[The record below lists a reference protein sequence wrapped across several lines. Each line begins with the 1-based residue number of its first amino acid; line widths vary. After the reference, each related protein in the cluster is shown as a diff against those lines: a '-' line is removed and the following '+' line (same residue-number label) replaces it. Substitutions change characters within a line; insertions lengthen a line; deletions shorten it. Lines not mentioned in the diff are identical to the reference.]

1 VRAGCSVGLTL
12 VGLCLGRHADMRAL
26 IGRSLVWGGMDAR
39 YGDAD
44 GDGDADGGGDGEGD
58 ARLRDD
64 L

>member
-1 VRAGCSVGLTL
+1 MVGLY
-12 VGLCLGRHADMRAL
+12 LGRHADMRAL

-39 YGDAD
+39 YGD
-44 GDGDADGGGDGEGD
+44 GDGDGDGEGD

>member
-1 VRAGCSVGLTL
+1 MRAGYSVGLTM
-12 VGLCLGRHADMRAL
+12 VGLYLGRHADMRAL

-39 YGDAD
+39 YGD
-44 GDGDADGGGDGEGD
+44 GDGDGDGEGD